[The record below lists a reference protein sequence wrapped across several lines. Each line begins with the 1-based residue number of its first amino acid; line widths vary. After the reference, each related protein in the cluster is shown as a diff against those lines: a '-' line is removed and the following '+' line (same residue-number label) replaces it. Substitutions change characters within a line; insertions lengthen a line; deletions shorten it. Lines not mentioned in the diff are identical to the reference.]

1 MSHLQSLTRSLPLAR
16 SRASARVAVLTLTN
30 HHNHQLQY
38 STATQTSARPKI
50 LDPAAAGFDANP
62 RDVEKHN
69 REFER
74 RGEGGH
80 PGKVSEGKS
89 AASVKKPGPKIH
101 NTAGVFDGEKRD
113 VERHNREFRERHD
126 RGE

>member
-1 MSHLQSLTRSLPLAR
+1 MSHLQTLTRSLPLAR
-16 SRASARVAVLTLTN
+16 SRASTRAASSLLT
-30 HHNHQLQY
+30 HQY
-38 STATQTSARPKI
+38 STATQTARPKI
-50 LDPAAAGFDANP
+50 LDPAAAAFEGNP

-74 RGEGGH
+74 RGEAG
-80 PGKVSEGKS
+80 PAGKVSEGKS
-89 AASVKKPGPKIH
+89 AAVKKPQPKIH

-126 RGE
+126 RGEY

>member
-1 MSHLQSLTRSLPLAR
+1 MSHLQTLTRSLPLAR
-16 SRASARVAVLTLTN
+16 SRASTRAATSLLTLTN
-30 HHNHQLQY
+30 HQQY
-38 STATQTSARPKI
+38 STATQTARPKI
-50 LDPAAAGFDANP
+50 LDPAAAGFDGNP

-74 RGEGGH
+74 RGEGGP

-89 AASVKKPGPKIH
+89 AAGGVKKPGPKIH